1 MLHARSSF
9 RVSVLARLVLAS
21 GLIAAAGF
29 PAARADDLAALEAAR
44 AHIVADSPDEATR
57 QAALAQLDAARAQQ
71 REAAT
76 LRARLATLRAEAAER
91 PARVE
96 DLRALLGQDRE
107 QALADWAAQ
116 LPEDADG
123 ETLERL
129 LAQERVALD
138 ALAAR
143 IDAAGAELALAVS
156 RPAQAAG
163 EIAGLRRRLEA
174 LAVAPPAVEGEPAA
188 VAEARRLRVASESAR
203 VQAELELRLAEQDSS
218 SPRQQLI
225 ELTLA
230 ELRMQRSMHQ
240 QRIELLQ
247 SRIAELGE
255 RQVALLIERLAERA
269 DQQDG
274 LRGAAAITARENA
287 QLGSELLT
295 QTALLARDRAG
306 LAGYEQDRDRLVA
319 SLRDS
324 RTRLE
329 LGGTSDA
336 VGRWLWSERRR
347 LEPPARLRQ
356 RLEETRRGL
365 GDLRL
370 GLIIMGEQRHGLLDL
385 DAAARALA
393 EASREQVDDDGERAI
408 TPESLRPLL
417 ADRQE
422 LLDQL
427 QPVLQRRLATLEQ
440 AERTLQEQ
448 LDATVSLRQLLDRH
462 LLWTPSHLPIGPDWL
477 VRVPEGLQD
486 LVKPSRFATTWTL
499 VQRELGA
506 RPLRW
511 LTALLLLLVLYQLRR
526 RAPAR
531 IRARAVP
538 ARGLQ
543 TDSLPAT
550 LQVFGWTVIA
560 ALPAPA
566 ALAMLGLLLQS
577 VGNPGRYSDSLGQAC
592 MMLVLPLFAVQL
604 LRWTLLELGL
614 AHAHFRW
621 RRPRRE
627 ALRRAVPRA
636 AAVILP
642 MHYIVSLAFIRN
654 LDLPND
660 VQARLAAVVAA
671 VALAWTLWWL
681 LDTGRLFVVRGAAS
695 EAGALRKLLRL
706 ALPAASLAVAG
717 LALAGYVYSAAI
729 LLKAMLA
736 TFVVAVAI
744 ALLMGL
750 LARGLLLGER
760 RLAQLR
766 NEERRAAAGEDAD
779 EHAEA
784 EADLTL
790 EQINAQTGRLL
801 RALRLSLVAGGLF
814 WVWVPVLPAFARL
827 DEIPLWSVLE
837 TAPDGSSMA
846 VPVTLA
852 GALLG
857 LLALALMTVGARNLP
872 GLVEIG
878 LLSRTRIDA
887 ASRYAI
893 TSVLRYAIV
902 IFGLLVGLSLLG
914 LRWSQ
919 LQWLAAALTFGL
931 AFGLQEIFANF
942 VSGLILLFERP
953 FRVGDVITVGEF
965 SGRVTRIRTRA
976 TTIQDF
982 DNREIVIPNKN
993 FITGQLTNWTL
1004 TDTTTRVT
1012 IKVGVAYGTDP
1023 ARVRELL
1030 LSVAREQSLVLT
1042 EPEPKS
1048 WFLAFGASSLD
1059 FELRVYV
1066 ANVADRL
1073 PVQDALNTRI
1083 AALFAEHGIVIA
1095 FPQLD
1100 LHVRELPPPGAPAQA

>member
-1 MLHARSSF
+1 MRRAPPLLSRSISAWLI
-9 RVSVLARLVLAS
+9 LAC
-21 GLIAAAGF
+21 GLLAAAGA
-29 PAARADDLAALEAAR
+29 PAQAEDPAALEAAR
-44 AHIVADSPDEATR
+44 ARIMADALDEATR
-57 QAALAQLDAARAQQ
+57 QAALVQLDAARAQQ
-71 REAAT
+71 QEAVS
-76 LRARLATLRAEAAER
+76 LRARLAALRAEAADR

-96 DLRALLGQDRE
+96 ELRTRLAQDRD

-116 LPEDADG
+116 VPEEADG

-129 LAQERVALD
+129 LAQERAALD

-156 RPAQAAG
+156 RPAQASV
-163 EIAGLRRRLEA
+163 EIATLRRRLEA
-174 LAVAPPAVEGEPAA
+174 LAAAPPMVDGEPSA
-188 VAEARRLRVASESAR
+188 VAESRLLRRDSELAR
-203 VQAELELRLAEQDSS
+203 VQAELELRLAEQEQA

-230 ELRMQRSMHQ
+230 ELRLQRSIHQ
-240 QRIELLQ
+240 ERIELLQ
-247 SRIAELGE
+247 SRIAELGQ
-255 RQVALLIERLAERA
+255 RQVESLIARLAERVA
-269 DQQDG
+269 EQPG
-274 LRGAAAITARENA
+274 LRGAAATAVRENQ
-287 QLGSELLT
+287 QLGGELLA
-295 QTALLARDRAG
+295 QTALLAQERAALARHEQARDRV
-306 LAGYEQDRDRLVA
+306 VA

-329 LGGTSDA
+329 LGGTSEA

-347 LEPPARLRQ
+347 LETPARLRQ
-356 RLEETRRGL
+356 RLEEARRGL
-365 GDLRL
+365 ADLRL
-370 GLIIMGEQRHGLLDL
+370 GLIMLGEQQRGLLDL
-385 DAAARALA
+385 DAATRVMA
-393 EASREQVDDDGERAI
+393 EASRQQVDDEGDRPV

-417 ADRQE
+417 QDRRE

-427 QPVLQRRLATLEQ
+427 QPLLQRRLGALEQ
-440 AERTLQEQ
+440 SERALQEQ
-448 LDATVSLRQLLDRH
+448 LDATLALQQLLDRH
-462 LLWTPSHLPIGPDWL
+462 LLWTPSHTPVGPDWL
-477 VRVPEGLQD
+477 ARVPEGLQD

-499 VQRELGA
+499 ILRELGA
-506 RPLRW
+506 RPVRW
-511 LTALLLLLVLYQLRR
+511 IAALLLLLLLYELRR

-531 IRARAVP
+531 IQARAVQ
-538 ARGLQ
+538 ARGLRP
-543 TDSLPAT
+543 DSLPAT
-550 LQVFGWTVIA
+550 LQAFGWTVIA
-560 ALPAPA
+560 ALPAPV
-566 ALAMLGLLLQS
+566 ALGLLGLLLQS

-592 MMLVLPLFAVQL
+592 MMVVLPLLALQL
-604 LRWTLLELGL
+604 LRWTLLDLGL

-627 ALRRAVPRA
+627 ALTRAVPRA

-642 MHYIVSLAFIRN
+642 MYYIVSLAFIRN

-660 VQARLAAVVAA
+660 VQARLAVVIAA
-671 VALAWTLWWL
+671 IALAWTLWWL
-681 LDTGRLFVVRGAAS
+681 LDSGRLFLVRGVAG

-706 ALPAASLAVAG
+706 ALPALSLAVAG
-717 LALAGYVYSAAI
+717 LAVSGYVYSAAI
-729 LLKAMLA
+729 LLQTLLA
-736 TFVVAVAI
+736 TFVVLVAI

-760 RLAQLR
+760 RLAQRR
-766 NEERRAAAGEDAD
+766 NEERRAAAGETTEDS
-779 EHAEA
+779 AEA
-784 EADLTL
+784 DADLTL
-790 EQINAQTGRLL
+790 EQVNAQTGRLL
-801 RALRLSLVAGGLF
+801 RALRLTLVAGGLF
-814 WVWVPVLPAFARL
+814 WVWAPVLPAFARL
-827 DEIPLWSVLE
+827 DEITLWSVLE

-852 GALLG
+852 GVLLG

-902 IFGLLVGLSLLG
+902 FVGLMVGLSLLG

-1004 TDTTTRVT
+1004 TDTTTRVA

-1023 ARVRELL
+1023 ARVHELL
-1030 LSVAREQSLVLT
+1030 RQVAREQSLVLP

-1073 PVQDALNTRI
+1073 PVQDAINTRI
-1083 AALFAEHGIVIA
+1083 AALFAEHGIEIA

-1100 LHVRELPPPGAPAQA
+1100 LHVRHLPTPPDAQAQA